1 MKRTQ
6 SRKNKDGL
14 GLDIVLGFLVLALC
28 VYAFAL
34 HRTNSR
40 LEARLAAF
48 QDEVRNSAAQN
59 LIKMAED
66 QEEQSRLRKARVPMK
81 KEQSQKPE

>member
-34 HRTNSR
+34 YRTNSR

>member
-34 HRTNSR
+34 HRANSR
-40 LEARLAAF
+40 LETRLAAF

-59 LIKMAED
+59 LVKMAED
-66 QEEQSRLRKARVPMK
+66 QEEQSRLRKARVPIK